1 MHAQPKP
8 KRSHYI
14 HKYVCIKC
22 FIMNNLGG
30 KRWKNIICSQWW
42 NIMRF
47 QPDQSFWFWPFGIV
61 SIWNSATSWI
71 GTHRTT
77 LNALLFIWKSTETT
91 TNNNNAK
98 KIKYNHVTWGK
109 TRSLRVEPLDAPTVQ
124 EVFHCDTI
132 ESPAMD
138 DQLLYSLMLMA
149 HHVQLLHLTDAL
161 QYAVA
166 VVLQR
171 TKGNG

>member
-1 MHAQPKP
+1 MVKYYALPTRPIILVLTFRHSEHLKFGHFVNWHT
-8 KRSHYI
+8 SH
-14 HKYVCIKC
+14 HTQCIAVYLE
-22 FIMNNLGG
+22 INGNHHDV
-30 KRWKNIICSQWW
+30 
-42 NIMRF
+42 IMR
-47 QPDQSFWFWPFGIV
+47 
-61 SIWNSATSWI
+61 
-71 GTHRTT
+71 
-77 LNALLFIWKSTETT
+77 
-91 TNNNNAK
+91 K
-98 KIKYNHVTWGK
+98 KIKYNDVTWGK

-161 QYAVA
+161 QYADA

-171 TKGNG
+171 TKENGYNIIFQCFRKNESKQRVITFIGRMMLLLLTRHYKIKA